1 MLQAQAR
8 APGWPADRIA
18 RALQGPAAMLVLDF
32 QPATRQCPH
41 CGADLRS
48 QKSKTRTLSTLATGT
63 FRAREL
69 RRCCPRCP
77 SPPLVSQ
84 QLADL
89 APPGQRYGYDLI
101 VRAGL
106 QRYHHMRQRQE
117 IRAALARRGIA
128 LSDGSVSALCD
139 RFLQLL
145 AALHRQRAPALRAAM
160 EHGYPLHIDATCDKG
175 QGGLFLCLDGWRGWV
190 LHAARIRSENAAEL
204 HPAIQAT
211 LDAFGHPVA
220 FMRDLGSAAA
230 KAVAACRQ
238 PPAVDLVCHF
248 HFLAAVG
255 RKLMDADHAAL
266 KRSLARCKIRSG
278 LRALLRALRPQ
289 GRLPAGHRREQDLPA
304 LLLWVLEG
312 DGRKQPSYPFGLTH
326 WNFYQRCRQF
336 DALARQRLHQPR
348 SRREQRT
355 LQRAAQLLQPVQ
367 QRAFGMPAIAARLAR
382 SQSAFRELRDV
393 LRLRHDALRGRDRPA
408 PSSPEGSAARLAAIA
423 DRVKAYRNDLRQRVA
438 AARAQAAHA
447 DSLPEAV
454 VLAYLDRY
462 QGQLFG
468 HPIARDAAGRVVAVV
483 ERTNNPAEQFFSQAK
498 RKLRR
503 RLGRAYLGR
512 DMQDQPAQAAL
523 AANLLDPHYVEI
535 VCGTLDELPRAF
547 AALEQSGAVTAKTV
561 LDRNQKN
568 ADLRRRIREWAVEP
582 ANVPKGSPPHSGR
595 HPQNPSTAVIPN

>member
-1 MLQAQAR
+1 M
-8 APGWPADRIA
+8 
-18 RALQGPAAMLVLDF
+18 
-32 QPATRQCPH
+32 
-41 CGADLRS
+41 
-48 QKSKTRTLSTLATGT
+48 
-63 FRAREL
+63 
-69 RRCCPRCP
+69 
-77 SPPLVSQ
+77 
-84 QLADL
+84 
-89 APPGQRYGYDLI
+89 
-101 VRAGL
+101 
-106 QRYHHMRQRQE
+106 
-117 IRAALARRGIA
+117 
-128 LSDGSVSALCD
+128 
-139 RFLQLL
+139 
-145 AALHRQRAPALRAAM
+145 
-160 EHGYPLHIDATCDKG
+160 
-175 QGGLFLCLDGWRGWV
+175 
-190 LHAARIRSENAAEL
+190 
-204 HPAIQAT
+204 
-211 LDAFGHPVA
+211 
-220 FMRDLGSAAA
+220 
-230 KAVAACRQ
+230 
-238 PPAVDLVCHF
+238 
-248 HFLAAVG
+248 
-255 RKLMDADHAAL
+255 
-266 KRSLARCKIRSG
+266 
-278 LRALLRALRPQ
+278 
-289 GRLPAGHRREQDLPA
+289 
-304 LLLWVLEG
+304 
-312 DGRKQPSYPFGLTH
+312 
-326 WNFYQRCRQF
+326 
-336 DALARQRLHQPR
+336 
-348 SRREQRT
+348 
-355 LQRAAQLLQPVQ
+355 Q

-503 RLGRAYLGR
+503 RLGRAHLGR

-568 ADLRRRIREWAVEP
+568 ADLRRRIREWALEP